1 MACGVIPRFG
11 HVLAFYHVS
20 GCHSQLFNRCSI
32 SKDILCCWKN
42 YEHYLKKNVRGIVYI
57 SERIY
62 LCVVIENNTTMIKQF
77 SKTEDLKSR
86 IGQTFCNNRSS
97 TLRSVLINVVDV
109 NGKTVCLTKEAV
121 SPYNK
126 LKPKT
131 NVKSYPVDYIY
142 TCFVGV

>member
-1 MACGVIPRFG
+1 
-11 HVLAFYHVS
+11 
-20 GCHSQLFNRCSI
+20 
-32 SKDILCCWKN
+32 
-42 YEHYLKKNVRGIVYI
+42 
-57 SERIY
+57 
-62 LCVVIENNTTMIKQF
+62 MIKQF

-97 TLRSVLINVVDV
+97 TLWSVLINVVDV